1 MARVRSLIG
10 LGLLSAILVGFGV
23 PAIGPANG
31 TSPMLANSAKQ
42 AEQGAEHSWQ
52 NALAPSAELRTIEAA
67 LEENQGNREISQSST
82 KATGPGQRLQQ
93 GRQLYQAGRFFE
105 AALLWQEALEKY
117 EAGGAILN
125 QAQALNYISL
135 ANQDLGEWQKA
146 ERAIAK
152 SLSLLENYRESEPRG
167 TAIIA
172 QALNTR
178 GSLELARG
186 QTQAALETW
195 QQAEQLYDSAGNENG
210 KLGSQ
215 INQAGALQ
223 SLGYYRR
230 AEDLLE
236 GLIEKL
242 QEQPDSRI
250 KAQSLRSLGIAL
262 QTVGDLGQSKE
273 ILEESWGISSRM
285 GDRAEIGA
293 TLFSIGNIARDIQE
307 YDVAIDY
314 YREAAERVE
323 TSIDVVQAQL
333 NQLAVLTRTRR
344 WEAAIALIPEI
355 QSRLSGLSP
364 SRSAVYARVNL
375 AESLIK
381 ISNGA
386 RRQKQRPMPEQ
397 IARELA
403 TALSQAQ
410 QLRDE
415 RAEAYARD
423 RLGHLYENQKQWR
436 EAELLTEKALE
447 IAQRINAEDIVA
459 RTSWQLGRILKQKG
473 ERNKALSAYRTS
485 FNTLQALRG
494 DLVAINP
501 DVQFDFKESV
511 EPVYREFVGLLLQGE
526 LKQGT
531 GRPGDWGNW
540 GQEDLGTKRLGDKE
554 TWGQRDLGTKKT
566 FPYTLHP
573 RPHTLLVAQENGV
586 TQENLQE
593 ARLVIEA
600 LQLAE
605 LDNFFREACLEAVP
619 QKIDD
624 IDPTAAVIY
633 PIILTDRLEVIVSLA
648 NRPLLR
654 YTTRLPRQEVQ
665 RILQEF
671 HSSLHV
677 AYSDEIR
684 LALAEQIYK
693 WLIRPAEAELAS
705 GEIKTLVFV
714 LDGFFRSIP
723 MAALYDGEQYLVEK
737 YGIALSPGLQLF
749 PEGLERKTLSALAV
763 GLTEA
768 RQGFS
773 ALPEVSKE
781 VKQIAAEVKSK
792 VLLDSEFTRAI
803 FTEEVNSNPTS
814 VVHLATHGQFSS
826 NPEETFLLAWDDRIR
841 IRDFDRLFYQRQ
853 KSNRSPVELLVLS
866 ACQTATGDRR
876 ATLGL
881 AGFALRS
888 GARSTL
894 ATLWSVNDRSTADLM
909 AEFYQELTE
918 YEGEINKAQA
928 LREAQLKLLQNTSY
942 DHPYFWAP
950 FVLVGN
956 WL

>member
-1 MARVRSLIG
+1 M
-10 LGLLSAILVGFGV
+10 
-23 PAIGPANG
+23 
-31 TSPMLANSAKQ
+31 
-42 AEQGAEHSWQ
+42 
-52 NALAPSAELRTIEAA
+52 
-67 LEENQGNREISQSST
+67 
-82 KATGPGQRLQQ
+82 
-93 GRQLYQAGRFFE
+93 
-105 AALLWQEALEKY
+105 
-117 EAGGAILN
+117 
-125 QAQALNYISL
+125 
-135 ANQDLGEWQKA
+135 
-146 ERAIAK
+146 
-152 SLSLLENYRESEPRG
+152 
-167 TAIIA
+167 
-172 QALNTR
+172 
-178 GSLELARG
+178 
-186 QTQAALETW
+186 
-195 QQAEQLYDSAGNENG
+195 
-210 KLGSQ
+210 
-215 INQAGALQ
+215 
-223 SLGYYRR
+223 
-230 AEDLLE
+230 
-236 GLIEKL
+236 
-242 QEQPDSRI
+242 
-250 KAQSLRSLGIAL
+250 
-262 QTVGDLGQSKE
+262 
-273 ILEESWGISSRM
+273 
-285 GDRAEIGA
+285 
-293 TLFSIGNIARDIQE
+293 
-307 YDVAIDY
+307 
-314 YREAAERVE
+314 
-323 TSIDVVQAQL
+323 
-333 NQLAVLTRTRR
+333 
-344 WEAAIALIPEI
+344 
-355 QSRLSGLSP
+355 
-364 SRSAVYARVNL
+364 
-375 AESLIK
+375 
-381 ISNGA
+381 
-386 RRQKQRPMPEQ
+386 
-397 IARELA
+397 
-403 TALSQAQ
+403 
-410 QLRDE
+410 
-415 RAEAYARD
+415 
-423 RLGHLYENQKQWR
+423 
-436 EAELLTEKALE
+436 
-447 IAQRINAEDIVA
+447 NAEDIVA
-459 RTSWQLGRILKQKG
+459 RTAWQLGRILKQKG

-485 FNTLQALRG
+485 FNTLQDLRG

-501 DVQFDFKESV
+501 DVQFDFKEGV

-531 GRPGDWGNW
+531 GRPGIGHWAL
-540 GQEDLGTKRLGDKE
+540 GQGYKGTRGPKERLGTDKGTQRPARDGQGDK
-554 TWGQRDLGTKKT
+554 GTKKA
-566 FPYTLHP
+566 FPYALHP
-573 RPHTLLVAQENGV
+573 RPQTLTVAQENGV
-586 TQENLQE
+586 TQDNLQE

-633 PIILTDRLEVIVSLA
+633 PIILSDRLEVIVSLA

-671 HSSLHV
+671 HSSLHI

-693 WLIRPAEAELAS
+693 WLIQPAEAELAS

-723 MAALYDGEQYLVEK
+723 MAALYDGEQYLVQK

-773 ALPEVSKE
+773 ALPEVAKE

-792 VLLDSEFTRAI
+792 VLLNREFTRAI

-909 AEFYQELTE
+909 SEFYQELTE

-928 LREAQLKLLQNTSY
+928 LRDAQLKLLQNTLY
-942 DHPYFWAP
+942 NHPYFWAP